1 MTTLFLDGKQAV
13 IDEKHTIKFVRE
25 NTYFTKS
32 GTYTYDVTLP
42 VCPENIAILGHL
54 YRKDQRKAVKTT
66 FTARLNVDNVDI
78 LNGTATITN
87 VTDAAV
93 KVQLLGGN
101 SELNFYNRNENRFID
116 ELSLGT
122 WYDVA
127 GIASSDLTMRSMAEH
142 IAGNFSSDVSSSGVE
157 VAYKNLCKHLWNEN
171 TKEAPIDWV
180 ALPCVNENYDIT
192 CNNFGIKT
200 YTDNGG
206 ASKRCPAINNLDT
219 VYLSA
224 QPYLVQMIERVF
236 ENLGYPVIENCL
248 RNNEFFMH
256 LVIVTANNRSAIA
269 RALPHWT
276 VTQFIEE
283 IENLFAVV
291 FFIDESSKK
300 TVIKS
305 RADFFKDNIE
315 YVNNVLEEYSVSI
328 DPDETTDIANA
339 NIGYAEVTDAY
350 DRIDDDI
357 REVAKIDTTY
367 NDVSDLSDG
376 LQSFMTKLSK
386 DRGGELQSD
395 GLLKHKGTIFKVGG
409 RSYIIELYD
418 HIDDQGRT
426 YTNHAKTIT
435 IDEFANLIKVEGKSD
450 IDIELK
456 ICPAKSVNDAV
467 VNFYNEDGSVS
478 YTKTCFHLVKADNTD
493 PAGIENET
501 NIYIA
506 GLISGETEKVDTKED
521 IMSICLYDGGMAK
534 RAETDYNDGYPSS
547 LLTQVENFLFYPA
560 GYIKDQ
566 WTIDTYFAG
575 GGGTLQKFAYESLS
589 LNIDSIYRTI
599 IGHRYTYR
607 TFYSEVFKHLK
618 KIDTQVKYC
627 IKFVTDK
634 QLKVNSTFI
643 IRNKKFL
650 CEKLEYQVGTKGT
663 EKLVTGYFYELEG

>member
-13 IDEKHTIKFVRE
+13 IDEKQTIKFVRE

-42 VCPENIAILGHL
+42 VCPENIAIFGHL
-54 YRKDQRKAVKTT
+54 YRKDVRKAVKTT

-87 VTDAAV
+87 VSDTDV
-93 KVQLLGGN
+93 KVQLMGGN
-101 SELNFYNRNENRFID
+101 SELNFYNKNENRFID

-127 GIASSDLTMRSMAEH
+127 GIASSDLTMRTMAQK
-142 IAGNFSSDVSSSGVE
+142 IQAAFTSNISSYGIDL
-157 VAYKNLCKHLWNEN
+157 AYKNLCKRLWKEN
-171 TKEAPIDWV
+171 TKDNPVDWV
-180 ALPCVNENYDIT
+180 ALPCVNENYDVI

-200 YTDNGG
+200 YTDNDGT
-206 ASKRCPAINNLDT
+206 SKRCPAINNLDT

-236 ENLGYPVIENCL
+236 ENLGYPVAENCL
-248 RNNEFFMH
+248 RDNDFFMH

-276 VTQFIEE
+276 VSQFIEE

-291 FFIDESSKK
+291 LFIDESTKK

-315 YVNNVLEEYSVSI
+315 CVDNILEEYSVSI
-328 DPDETTDIANA
+328 EPDETTDIANA
-339 NIGYAEVTDAY
+339 NIGYAEVTDVY

-367 NDVSDLSDG
+367 NDVSDLSNG
-376 LQSFMTKLSK
+376 LQSFISKLSQ
-386 DRGGELQSD
+386 DRGGEMVSD
-395 GLLKHKGTIFKVGG
+395 GLLKHKGTIFKICG

-418 HIDDQGRT
+418 HIDPQGRT
-426 YTNHAKTIT
+426 YTNHARTIT
-435 IDEFANLIKVEGKSD
+435 IDEFANLIKVEGKND
-450 IDIELK
+450 LDIELK

-467 VNFYNEDGSVS
+467 VNFYNADGTVS
-478 YTKTCFHLVKADNTD
+478 YTKSCFHLVKADNTD
-493 PAGIENET
+493 PAGIDNET
-501 NIYIA
+501 NVYIA

-534 RAETDYNDGYPSS
+534 RAETDYNEGYPSS

-566 WTIDTYFAG
+566 WQANTYT
-575 GGGTLQKFAYESLS
+575 GGGTIQKFAYESLS
-589 LNIDSIYRTI
+589 LNIDSVYRTI
-599 IGHRYTYR
+599 IGHQYTYR

-618 KIDTQVKYC
+618 KIDTQIKYC

-650 CEKLEYQVGTKGT
+650 CEKLEYRVSAKGT
-663 EKLVTGYFYELEG
+663 EKLVTGYFYEME

>member
-1 MTTLFLDGKQAV
+1 MTTLYLNGKRAVVDEGQAL
-13 IDEKHTIKFVRE
+13 KLVRE

-32 GTYTYDVTLP
+32 GTYTYNISLP
-42 VCPENIAILGHL
+42 ICPENIAIFGMLS
-54 YRKDQRKAVKTT
+54 RKDVDKNEVAYN
-66 FTARLNVDNVDI
+66 ARLVVKNRDVV
-78 LNGTATITN
+78 NGTATVTN
-87 VTDAAV
+87 ISEDEI

-157 VAYKNLCKHLWNEN
+157 VAYKNLCKRLWNEN

-276 VTQFIEE
+276 VAQFIEE
-283 IENLFAVV
+283 IENLFGVV
-291 FFIDESSKK
+291 FLINESTKK
-300 TVIKS
+300 TLIKS
-305 RADFFKDNIE
+305 RGDYFKDNIE
-315 YVNNVLEEYSVSI
+315 YIDNILDEYSVSMET
-328 DPDETTDIANA
+328 DETTDIANA
-339 NIGYAEVTDAY
+339 NVGYAEVTDVY

-357 REVAKIDTTY
+357 REAAKVDTTY
-367 NDVSDLSDG
+367 DNEADLAYG
-376 LQSFMTKLSK
+376 LQNLVTKLSQ
-386 DRGGELQSD
+386 DRGNGQTST
-395 GLLKHKGTIFKVGG
+395 GLLKHKGTIFKVCGH
-409 RSYIIELYD
+409 SYIIELYD
-418 HIDDQGRT
+418 HVDEQGRT
-426 YTNHAKTIT
+426 YTNHARTIA
-435 IDEFANLIKVEGKSD
+435 IDEFANLINVKGKKD
-450 IDIELK
+450 VDIELK
-456 ICPAKSVNDAV
+456 ICPAKSINDGTV
-467 VNFYNEDGSVS
+467 DFYNADGSLS
-478 YTKTCFHLVKADNTD
+478 YTKSCFHLVKADNTD

-566 WTIDTYFAG
+566 WQANTYTS
-575 GGGTLQKFAYESLS
+575 GGTIQKFAYESLA
-589 LNIDSIYRTI
+589 LNIDSTYRTV
-599 IGHRYTYR
+599 IGHKYTFR
-607 TFYSEVFKHLK
+607 TFYSEVFKKLK

-627 IKFVTDK
+627 FKFITDRMD
-634 QLKVNSTFI
+634 LPVNSTFI
-643 IRNKKFL
+643 IRNKKFV
-650 CEKLEYQVGTKGT
+650 CEKLEYNIKADGVS
-663 EKLVTGYFYELEG
+663 ELVTGYFYELEE